1 MYPEKNIPINPM
13 GLSPQ
18 SSASMM
24 GSMGGAVNSALPPPE
39 PESPSDLQKVA
50 LQFQSAWKA
59 IEDLNGT
66 YGGDSDKFRNVQKAL
81 EDWFSDIAQKLP
93 ESSAQ
98 NSGY

>member
-1 MYPEKNIPINPM
+1 MYPEKNIPTNPL

-24 GSMGGAVNSALPPPE
+24 GGMGDAVNSALPPSE

-50 LQFQSAWKA
+50 SQFQTAWKA

-66 YGGDSDKFRNVQKAL
+66 YGGDSDKFRNVQKSL
-81 EDWFSDIAQKLP
+81 EDWFSDIASKLP
-93 ESSAQ
+93 DSSSAPT
-98 NSGY
+98 Y